1 MSWYFNDWNTTA
13 AAISAANK
21 EVAFVFI
28 QSNSGEEIGSF
39 EGNLGDRFVQLHL
52 CVVHT

>member
-13 AAISAANK
+13 AALAAANQ

-28 QSNSGEEIGSF
+28 QSDSGEEIGSF
-39 EGNLGDRFVQLHL
+39 EGNLGDRYV
-52 CVVHT
+52 